1 MPVPGRVRG
10 VTRTI
15 TAVVGGALAFLAST
29 ALSLLVGRDR
39 DTAVKY
45 GALAGGSTAIAA
57 WIAAGEEPPS
67 PREEP
72 IRIEIEN
79 GTDDDAES

>member
-1 MPVPGRVRG
+1 MPVPGRIEG

-15 TAVVGGALAFLAST
+15 TALVGGALAFLAST

-39 DTAVKY
+39 TTAVKY
-45 GALAGGSTAIAA
+45 GALAGGSTAVAA
-57 WIAAGEEPPS
+57 WLATGEEPPT
-67 PREEP
+67 PREDP

-79 GTDDDAES
+79 GTDDAEG